1 MTVQYGFGCKYIY
14 KKKSNTRKLRKN
26 SWLHVR
32 IKLMTLRVL
41 VWIL

>member
-1 MTVQYGFGCKYIY
+1 MDLGVNIFI